1 MKDDIFTLLFSSDFL
16 EEYIK
21 YEEDEELSALSAR
34 QLELDNRA
42 HSMPQEVKEFLTEYI
57 STQNQ
62 INRQLNCSYFKSGI
76 KLGIA
81 LIKE

>member
-1 MKDDIFTLLFSSDFL
+1 MKDDIFTLLFSSNFL
-16 EEYIK
+16 EEYMK

-42 HSMPQEVKEFLTEYI
+42 HSMPQEVQGFLSEYI
-57 STQNQ
+57 LNQTQ
-62 INRQLNCSYFKSGI
+62 INRHLNCSYFKSGI

-81 LIKE
+81 LIKG

>member
-16 EEYIK
+16 EEYMK
-21 YEEDEELSALSAR
+21 YEEDEELSALSAK

-42 HSMPQEVKEFLTEYI
+42 QSLPQEVQDFLTEYI
-57 STQNQ
+57 TTQNQ
-62 INRQLNCSYFKSGI
+62 FNRQLNCSYFKTGI
-76 KLGIA
+76 QLGIA